1 MLRKETFEKVKYDE
15 SLRQL
20 LVPYLT
26 QAEDPYFDT
35 FLAITCYCLSEDNLR
50 SVFSQNE
57 NIAEL
62 PKVMKKATICEIGK
76 GPRSRAFSLFGKD
89 YLAVTEPEVSTC
101 PGTPSAE
108 HYEGTIRAEKIVDLR
123 CFAEHSLYGHEFDI
137 TLSHGL
143 LGDIGTT
150 GLVAGKPSKLHM
162 ELCENEHY
170 KRFHTISS
178 IRNMLAIFSNITHQ
192 GGISVH
198 RCDRTFIN
206 GLVQDDYLH
215 LLGFTMEALL
225 DPVAKG
231 GFVKDEVIAVL
242 RKNHNPKDGTYK
254 VFVGAS
260 EILHI
265 NNGKCGIK
273 EVHDRFLDAR
283 QNSSNPFDLV

>member
-198 RCDRTFIN
+198 R
-206 GLVQDDYLH
+206 
-215 LLGFTMEALL
+215 
-225 DPVAKG
+225 PVAKG